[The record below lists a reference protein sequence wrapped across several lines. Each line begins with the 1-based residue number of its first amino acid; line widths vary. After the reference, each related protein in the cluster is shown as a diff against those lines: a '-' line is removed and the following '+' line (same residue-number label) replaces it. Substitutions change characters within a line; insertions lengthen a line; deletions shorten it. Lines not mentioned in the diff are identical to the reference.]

1 LARYSSSTAS
11 SVASSS
17 APASASNTNF
27 SRYLQKLRWP
37 LDDMILNLCHSTNH
51 VASRSPVTFRL
62 FTYSSP
68 VHHSRPTIHQPCT
81 GAGITRPGR
90 PSSTDGGLGV
100 RLHNLYAA
108 LIAESRANGV
118 QAPRQLFARRRRRRR
133 PGLANPA
140 NGAHLLHGATASDHQ
155 ADRRA
160 QRHSGA
166 WFDCMALSTLI
177 VTNTLAGTAN
187 YSGLM

>member
-1 LARYSSSTAS
+1 M
-11 SVASSS
+11 ASSS

-100 RLHNLYAA
+100 RLHAA

-118 QAPRQLFARRRRRRR
+118 QVAGAEAASSTAAAAGPGKPSKWSTSVARHSVERSPSR
-133 PGLANPA
+133 
-140 NGAHLLHGATASDHQ
+140 SV
-155 ADRRA
+155 
-160 QRHSGA
+160 SGA
-166 WFDCMALSTLI
+166 WLDCTAL
-177 VTNTLAGTAN
+177 
-187 YSGLM
+187 YRR